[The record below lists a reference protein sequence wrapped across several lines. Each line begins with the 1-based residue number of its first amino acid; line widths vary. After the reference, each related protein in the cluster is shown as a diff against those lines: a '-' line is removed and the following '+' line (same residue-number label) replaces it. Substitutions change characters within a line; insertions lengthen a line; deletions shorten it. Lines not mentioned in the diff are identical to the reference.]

1 MKTMLKCF
9 TAALF
14 CVSTTICAHD
24 LPQID
29 RHTLQ
34 LGTAIDY
41 ELPSKQ
47 PQILSN
53 VFKWTVTADCKLI
66 ETEQAHELTFKV
78 LRKKISFNEIILSRG
93 EKITAFLGKTKIPK
107 IRPKTIFS
115 MQYCR
120 LFTCESEWYEN
131 IENTIGD
138 GTDLWKMSV
147 TNMFIDLGHDLKK
160 L

>member
-93 EKITAFLGKTKIPK
+93 EKITAFFKPLENVHMSVEPGATLEITNQDDESLK
-107 IRPKTIFS
+107 IR
-115 MQYCR
+115 CVA
-120 LFTCESEWYEN
+120 E
-131 IENTIGD
+131 
-138 GTDLWKMSV
+138 
-147 TNMFIDLGHDLKK
+147 TN
-160 L
+160 